1 MNAAIKRAAMP
12 TFTRRRILHLRFA
25 HEQGDLL
32 LGEVAWR
39 CWLDSTVTMGDA
51 GYCIDAAQ
59 VLPGGSVCR
68 GHLDTAAQA
77 VLGRE

>member
-1 MNAAIKRAAMP
+1 
-12 TFTRRRILHLRFA
+12 
-25 HEQGDLL
+25 
-32 LGEVAWR
+32 
-39 CWLDSTVTMGDA
+39 MGDA